1 MLFSSS
7 IPHFPICT
15 NVKFGVWSSDLY
27 VSRIYSY
34 FLQFKSVPSCSQMEK
49 QNILLIHQKYLKQLE
64 LIRISSKLET
74 YY

>member
-7 IPHFPICT
+7 IPHLLICT
-15 NVKFGVWSSDLY
+15 NVTFGVWSSDLN
-27 VSRIYSY
+27 VFCIYSY
-34 FLQFKSVPSCSQMEK
+34 SLLFKSVPSCSQMEK